1 MAMPELDRI
10 VEALRPDEV
19 ALRDWVRPRLD
30 ADTVREMAALD
41 YGMQI
46 DEHLRGIEGLFNT
59 RRLPAEIGWN
69 PREVLE
75 LARYSGP
82 AAARLFACMVL
93 VRADGTVTP
102 AETLAGLVEAVLEL
116 GDEAIE
122 PAVRYLAWCRRD
134 EPGVWR
140 GEPEALPFLTLGLLL
155 VYVMRPDAA
164 DQAVVDGLARA
175 FLDEVSA
182 TVQAWEEPRKAL
194 RRTAGGPGWRAWR
207 VLVERCL
214 ADGRPHSSGG
224 AVTDVAVTNVSGVR
238 GCFARAGAPG
248 RGQNAVHGDD
258 EEPDDPGAQA

>member
-1 MAMPELDRI
+1 MATPELDRI

-30 ADTVREMAALD
+30 AGTLREMAALD

-46 DEHLRGIEGLFNT
+46 DEHLRGIEGLLNT
-59 RRLPAEIGWN
+59 RRLPAEIEWN

-93 VRADGTVTP
+93 VRADGTVMP
-102 AETLAGLVEAVLEL
+102 AETLAGLVDAVLEL

-140 GEPEALPFLTLGLLL
+140 GAPEALPFLTLGLLL
-155 VYVMRPDAA
+155 VYVMRPATA
-164 DQAVVDGLARA
+164 GQAVVDGLARA
-175 FLDEVSA
+175 FLDEVTA
-182 TVQAWEEPRKAL
+182 TVQAWEEPGKAL
-194 RRTAGGPGWRAWR
+194 RRTAGGPGVAGLAGAGRAVPR
-207 VLVERCL
+207 RCAPAFL
-214 ADGRPHSSGG
+214 RRRRDRRGRDKCQWCSWMLRSGG
-224 AVTDVAVTNVSGVR
+224 R
-238 GCFARAGAPG
+238 ARAGTECCAWG
-248 RGQNAVHGDD
+248 
-258 EEPDDPGAQA
+258 